1 MNPGE
6 LTSVYFIGIGG
17 IGMSAIARYFNT
29 RGVAV
34 AGYDK
39 TETALTQQL
48 NAEGIRVYYTE
59 DLDVLPENIDL
70 VVYTPAVPSDHQQ
83 LVHLLNLGV
92 PVMKRAQVLGLISQ
106 AQKTIA
112 IAGTHGKTTTSSMV
126 THVLKSCDESVSA
139 FLGGILS
146 GYNTNY
152 FLGDSEWVVVEADEF
167 DRSFLHLQPEIA
179 VVNSIDPDHLD
190 IYGTP
195 DKVTEAYLAFIHKT
209 KENGTVLLAHQA
221 AQDLGA
227 EEVAA
232 IKNKYRVLTYGFE
245 ETDDIQLNIKGV
257 LEGKVVFDFFSPMGS
272 IESIASRM
280 PGIHNVSNAA
290 VAIAVALLL
299 GKDKDAIANGVA
311 SFKGVKR
318 RFEWIVDGEKVYIDD
333 YAHHPT
339 ELKMAIGAA
348 RMMFPGKKLMGIF
361 QPHLFTRTR
370 DFADGFAEELSKL
383 DELLLMD
390 IYPAREE
397 PIEGVN
403 AEMLLSRMNHANA
416 RIVSREEILDAV
428 QKGNFDVVM
437 TLGAGNIDTLVP
449 QIQKI
454 LTGHHG

>member
-245 ETDDIQLNIKGV
+245 ETDDIQLIIKGV

-280 PGIHNVSNAA
+280 PGVHNVSNAA

-416 RIVSREEILDAV
+416 RIVSREEILAAV

>member
-209 KENGTVLLAHQA
+209 RENGTVLLAHQA

-257 LEGKVVFDFFSPMGS
+257 QEGKVVFDFFSPMGS

-397 PIEGVN
+397 PIEGVD
-403 AEMLLSRMNHANA
+403 ADMLLSRMNHANA

>member
-1 MNPGE
+1 VNPGE

-209 KENGTVLLAHQA
+209 RENGTVLLAHQA

-257 LEGKVVFDFFSPMGS
+257 QEGKVVFDFFSPMGS

-397 PIEGVN
+397 PIEGVD
-403 AEMLLSRMNHANA
+403 ADMLLSRMNHANA

>member
-48 NAEGIRVYYTE
+48 NAEGIRVYYSE

-70 VVYTPAVPSDHQQ
+70 VVYTPAVPADHQQ

-106 AQKTIA
+106 SQKTIA

-126 THVLKSCDESVSA
+126 THVLKSCDEPVSA

-152 FLGDSEWVVVEADEF
+152 FLGDSDWVVVEADEF

-195 DKVTEAYLAFIHKT
+195 EKVTEAYLAFIHKT

-221 AQDLGA
+221 AQVLGA
-227 EEVAA
+227 VVVAA
-232 IKNKYRVLTYGFE
+232 IKDKYRVLTYGFE
-245 ETDDIQLNIKGV
+245 DSDDIQLNIKGV
-257 LEGKVVFDFFSPMGS
+257 QEGKVVFDFFSPMGS

-280 PGIHNVSNAA
+280 PGVHNVSNAA

-299 GKDKDAIANGVA
+299 GKDKDAIAHGVT

-403 AEMLLSRMNHANA
+403 AEMLLSKMNHANA

>member
-48 NAEGIRVYYTE
+48 NAEGIRVYYSE

-70 VVYTPAVPSDHQQ
+70 VVYTPAVPADHQQ

-106 AQKTIA
+106 SQKTIA

-126 THVLKSCDESVSA
+126 THVLKSCDEPVSA

-152 FLGDSEWVVVEADEF
+152 FLGDSDWVVVEADEF

-195 DKVTEAYLAFIHKT
+195 EKVTEAYLAFIHKT

-227 EEVAA
+227 DEVAA
-232 IKNKYRVLTYGFE
+232 IKDKYRVLTYGFE
-245 ETDDIQLNIKGV
+245 DSDDIQLNIKGV
-257 LEGKVVFDFFSPMGS
+257 QEGKVVFDFFSPMGS

-280 PGIHNVSNAA
+280 PGVHNVSNAA
-290 VAIAVALLL
+290 VAIAVALLQ
-299 GKDKDAIANGVA
+299 GKDKDAIAHGVT

-403 AEMLLSRMNHANA
+403 AEMLLSKMNHANA

-449 QIQKI
+449 QIQKM

>member
-1 MNPGE
+1 MNPGD

-39 TETALTQQL
+39 TETDLTRQL
-48 NAEGIRVYYTE
+48 NAEGIKVYYTE
-59 DLDVLPENIDL
+59 ELDVLPEKIDL
-70 VVYTPAVPSDHQQ
+70 VVYTPAVPADHQQ
-83 LVHLLNLGV
+83 LVHLLNLGI

-126 THVLKSCDESVSA
+126 THVLKSCEESVSA

-152 FLGDSEWVVVEADEF
+152 FLGDSDWVVVEADEF

-195 DKVTEAYLAFIHKT
+195 DKVTEAYIAFINKT
-209 KENGTVLLAHQA
+209 RENGTVLLSHQA
-221 AQDLGA
+221 ALDLGT
-227 EEVAA
+227 EVVALL
-232 IKNKYRVLTYGFE
+232 KDKYKVLTYGFE
-245 ETDDIQLNIKGV
+245 ETDDIYLSIKGV
-257 LEGKVVFDFFSPMGS
+257 QEGKVVFDFFSPMGS

-280 PGIHNVSNAA
+280 PGMHNVSNASVA
-290 VAIAVALLL
+290 VAVALLL
-299 GKDKDAIANGVA
+299 GKDKDAIASGVS

-318 RFEWIVDGEKVYIDD
+318 RFEWIVDGEKVFIDD

-348 RMMFPGKKLMGIF
+348 RMMFPGKKLLGVF

-370 DFADGFAEELSKL
+370 DFAEGFAEELSKL
-383 DELLLMD
+383 DELLLME

-403 AEMLLSRMNHANA
+403 AAMLLSRMNHDAA
-416 RIVSREEILDAV
+416 RIVGREEVLEAAK
-428 QKGNFDVVM
+428 KGDFDVIM

-454 LTGHHG
+454 LTGNHG

>member
-1 MNPGE
+1 VNPGE

-48 NAEGIRVYYTE
+48 NAEGIRVYYSE

-70 VVYTPAVPSDHQQ
+70 VVYTPAVPADHQQ

-106 AQKTIA
+106 SQKTIA

-126 THVLKSCDESVSA
+126 THVLKSCDEPVSA

-152 FLGDSEWVVVEADEF
+152 FLGDSDWVVVEADEF

-179 VVNSIDPDHLD
+179 VVNSIDPDHLN

-195 DKVTEAYLAFIHKT
+195 EKVTEAYLAFIHKT

-227 EEVAA
+227 DEVAA
-232 IKNKYRVLTYGFE
+232 IKDKYRVLTYGFE
-245 ETDDIQLNIKGV
+245 DSDDIQLNIKGV
-257 LEGKVVFDFFSPMGS
+257 QEGKVVFDFFSPMGS

-280 PGIHNVSNAA
+280 PGVHNVSNAA
-290 VAIAVALLL
+290 VAIAVALLQ
-299 GKDKDAIANGVA
+299 GKDKDAIAHGVT

-403 AEMLLSRMNHANA
+403 AEMLLSKMNHANA

>member
-152 FLGDSEWVVVEADEF
+152 FLGDSDWVVVEADEF

-209 KENGTVLLAHQA
+209 RENGTVLLAHQA

-257 LEGKVVFDFFSPMGS
+257 QEGKVVFDFFSPMGS

-397 PIEGVN
+397 PIEGVD
-403 AEMLLSRMNHANA
+403 ADMLLSRMNHANA

>member
-48 NAEGIRVYYTE
+48 NAEGIRVYYSE

-70 VVYTPAVPSDHQQ
+70 VVYTPAVPADHQQ

-106 AQKTIA
+106 SQKTIA

-126 THVLKSCDESVSA
+126 THVLKSCDEPVSA

-152 FLGDSEWVVVEADEF
+152 FLGDSDWVVVEADEF

-195 DKVTEAYLAFIHKT
+195 EKVTEAYLAFIHKT

-227 EEVAA
+227 DEVAA
-232 IKNKYRVLTYGFE
+232 IKDKYRVLTYGFE
-245 ETDDIQLNIKGV
+245 DSDDIQLNIKGV
-257 LEGKVVFDFFSPMGS
+257 QEGKVVFDFFSPMGS

-280 PGIHNVSNAA
+280 PGVHNVSNAA
-290 VAIAVALLL
+290 VAIAVALLQ
-299 GKDKDAIANGVA
+299 GKDKDAIAHGVT

-403 AEMLLSRMNHANA
+403 AEMLLSKMNHANA

>member
-1 MNPGE
+1 VNPGE

-48 NAEGIRVYYTE
+48 NAEGIRVYYSE

-70 VVYTPAVPSDHQQ
+70 VVYTPAVPADHQQ

-106 AQKTIA
+106 SQKTIA

-126 THVLKSCDESVSA
+126 THVLKSCDEPVSA

-152 FLGDSEWVVVEADEF
+152 FLGDSDWVVVEADEF

-195 DKVTEAYLAFIHKT
+195 EKVTEAYLAFIHKT

-227 EEVAA
+227 DEVAA
-232 IKNKYRVLTYGFE
+232 IKDKYRVLTYGFE
-245 ETDDIQLNIKGV
+245 DSDDIQLNIKGV
-257 LEGKVVFDFFSPMGS
+257 QEGKVVFDFFSPMGS

-280 PGIHNVSNAA
+280 PGVHNVSNAA
-290 VAIAVALLL
+290 VAIAVALLQ
-299 GKDKDAIANGVA
+299 GKDKDAIAHGVT

-403 AEMLLSRMNHANA
+403 AEMLLSKMNHANA

>member
-1 MNPGE
+1 LNPAT

-17 IGMSAIARYFNT
+17 IGMSAIARYFHT
-29 RGVAV
+29 RGIVV

-39 TETALTQQL
+39 TETSLTQQL
-48 NAEGIRVYYTE
+48 QAEGIDVNYTE
-59 DLDVLPENIDL
+59 DLDVLPQKIDL
-70 VVYTPAVPSDHQQ
+70 VVYTPAVPRDHKQ
-83 LVHLLNLGV
+83 LVHLLNTGV

-106 AQKTIA
+106 QQKTIA

-167 DRSFLHLQPEIA
+167 DRSFLHLTPEIA
-179 VVNSIDPDHLD
+179 AVNSIDPDHLD
-190 IYGTP
+190 IYGTA
-195 DKVTEAYLAFIHKT
+195 DKVTEAYIAFIQKT
-209 KENGTVLLAHQA
+209 RQGSTVLLSQQA
-221 AQDLGA
+221 ASDLGPEIVNA
-227 EEVAA
+227 LRLQYKVM
-232 IKNKYRVLTYGFE
+232 TYGFDE
-245 ETDDIQLNIKGV
+245 ANDIKLEIKGV
-257 LEGKVVFDFFSPMGS
+257 EHGKVIFDFFSPMGS

-280 PGIHNVSNAA
+280 PGQHNVSNAA

-299 GKDKDAIANGVA
+299 GKDKNAIANGV
-311 SFKGVKR
+311 STFKGVKR
-318 RFEWIVDGEKVYIDD
+318 RFEWIVDGPKVYIDD

-348 RMMFPGKKLMGIF
+348 RMMFPGKKLLGIF

-370 DFADGFAEELSKL
+370 DFADGFAEELAKL
-383 DELLLMD
+383 DEVILME

-397 PIEGVN
+397 AIEGVN
-403 AEMLLSRMNHANA
+403 AQLLLDKMKHSHAALMDRPQILELISRG
-416 RIVSREEILDAV
+416 D
-428 QKGNFDVVM
+428 FDVVM

-449 QIQKI
+449 EIQKI
-454 LTGHHG
+454 LTGKNG

>member
-39 TETALTQQL
+39 TVTALTQQL

-280 PGIHNVSNAA
+280 PGVHNVSNAA

>member
-34 AGYDK
+34 AGFDK

-209 KENGTVLLAHQA
+209 KENGTVLLSHQA

-257 LEGKVVFDFFSPMGS
+257 QEGKVVFDFFSPMGS

-416 RIVSREEILDAV
+416 RIVSREEILAAV

>member
-48 NAEGIRVYYTE
+48 NAEGIRVYYSE

-70 VVYTPAVPSDHQQ
+70 VVYTPAVPADHQQ

-106 AQKTIA
+106 SQKTIA

-227 EEVAA
+227 DEVAA
-232 IKNKYRVLTYGFE
+232 IKDKYRVLTYGFE
-245 ETDDIQLNIKGV
+245 DSDDIQLNIKGV
-257 LEGKVVFDFFSPMGS
+257 QEGKVVFDFFSPMGS

-280 PGIHNVSNAA
+280 PGVHNVSNAA
-290 VAIAVALLL
+290 VAIAVALLQ
-299 GKDKDAIANGVA
+299 GKDKDAIAHGVT

-403 AEMLLSRMNHANA
+403 AEMLLSKMNHANA